1 MKLTNEIKDA
11 ILNQKLFLEEL
22 IDHTDNP
29 IYKSKLSKLVG
40 ILEEKNIPEII
51 KFIELNNY
59 EPDWYDVVRN
69 R

>member
-51 KFIELNNY
+51 KFIEMNNY